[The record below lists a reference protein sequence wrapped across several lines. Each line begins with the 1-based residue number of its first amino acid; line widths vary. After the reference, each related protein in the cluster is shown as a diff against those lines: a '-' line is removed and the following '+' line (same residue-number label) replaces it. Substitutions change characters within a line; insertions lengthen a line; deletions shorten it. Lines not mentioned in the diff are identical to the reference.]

1 MLHQKTILPG
11 ADHFTNMYY
20 VDFFD
25 EHLSILSLILQVK
38 VFNP

>member
-20 VDFFD
+20 VDF
-25 EHLSILSLILQVK
+25 LMSTSILSLILQVK